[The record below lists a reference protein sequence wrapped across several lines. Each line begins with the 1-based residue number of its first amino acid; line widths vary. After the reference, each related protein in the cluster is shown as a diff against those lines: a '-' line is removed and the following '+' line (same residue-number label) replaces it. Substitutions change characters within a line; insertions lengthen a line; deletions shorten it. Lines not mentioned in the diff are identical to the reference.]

1 MERVLSGMRPTGKLH
16 LGHLKGALENWKF
29 LQERYECLFMIA
41 DWHALM
47 SEYQSPKAIS
57 NNTKEVLIDW
67 LSFGI
72 DPDKAIIFCQS
83 EIPYHS
89 ELYLLFSIIT
99 PLGWLKRNPTYKEQI
114 KELSN
119 LDLET
124 HGFLGYPVLQSA
136 DIILY
141 KATIVPIG
149 VDQLP
154 HLELTR
160 ELLRRFNHFYGKTFP
175 TPSPLLTETP
185 KLPGTDGRK
194 MSKSYNNAIFI
205 SDSPE
210 DIRKKIGKMITD
222 PQRIHPSDP
231 GHPDVCNVFA
241 IWKAHSKEK
250 SINLEIACKNA
261 KIGCVACKNN
271 LSSFLS
277 DSLSY
282 IRERRKKLEEDEDY
296 LLKILKRGR
305 EKALEIGG
313 KTMSEVRKK
322 VGFFNCGLEQIAD
335 CGLKNGIR
343 DSGL

>member
-29 LQERYECLFMIA
+29 LQERYECLYMIA

-47 SEYQSPKAIS
+47 SEYQSSKEIA

-72 DPDKAIIFCQS
+72 DPKKAIIFCQS
-83 EIPYHS
+83 EIPCHS

-114 KELSN
+114 QELSN

-124 HGFLGYPVLQSA
+124 HGFLGYPVLQGA
-136 DIILY
+136 DILLY

-160 ELLRRFNHFYGKTFP
+160 ELLRRFNHLYSETFP

-205 SDSPE
+205 SDSSNE
-210 DIRKKIGKMITD
+210 IRKKIKMMITD
-222 PQRIHPSDP
+222 KERIYSNDP
-231 GHPDVCNVFA
+231 GHPDICNVFD
-241 IWKAHSKEK
+241 IWKAFSKEK
-250 SINLEIACKNA
+250 SKEIERECKNA
-261 KIGCVACKNN
+261 KIGCVSCKDN
-271 LSSFLS
+271 LSFLLS
-277 DSLSY
+277 DELKP
-282 IRERRKKLEEDEDY
+282 IREKREELEKDSEY
-296 LLKILKRGR
+296 LSKILKEGR
-305 EKALEIGG
+305 ERAYEIASR
-313 KTMSEVRKK
+313 TMAEIRKK
-322 VGFFNCGLEQIAD
+322 IGFYG
-335 CGLKNGIR
+335 
-343 DSGL
+343 

>member
-47 SEYQSPKAIS
+47 SEYQKTENLAS
-57 NNTKEVLIDW
+57 NTKEVLIDW

-72 DPDKAIIFCQS
+72 DPNKAIIFCQS

-89 ELYLLFSIIT
+89 ELYLIFSILT

-124 HGFLGYPVLQSA
+124 HGFLGYPVLQAA
-136 DIILY
+136 DILLY

-160 ELLRRFNHFYGKTFP
+160 ELLRRFNHLYSETFP
-175 TPSPLLTETP
+175 MASPLLTETP
-185 KLPGTDGRK
+185 KLAGIDGRK

-205 SDSPE
+205 SDCE
-210 DIRKKIGKMITD
+210 DRTRDKIRKMITD
-222 PQRIHPSDP
+222 PERIHPSDL
-231 GHPDVCNVFA
+231 GHPDVCNIFSL
-241 IWKAHSKEK
+241 WKAFSKEN
-250 SINLEIACKNA
+250 SIEIERECKNA
-261 KIGCVACKNN
+261 KIGCVACKEN
-271 LSSFLS
+271 LSSLLNKELF
-277 DSLSY
+277 Y
-282 IRERRKKLEEDEDY
+282 IRERRKELEKDEGC
-296 LLKILKRGR
+296 LLNILKNGR
-305 EKALEIGG
+305 EKAISIARETI
-313 KTMSEVRKK
+313 SEVRKK
-322 VGFFNCGLEQIAD
+322 IGFYERNIF
-335 CGLKNGIR
+335 
-343 DSGL
+343 